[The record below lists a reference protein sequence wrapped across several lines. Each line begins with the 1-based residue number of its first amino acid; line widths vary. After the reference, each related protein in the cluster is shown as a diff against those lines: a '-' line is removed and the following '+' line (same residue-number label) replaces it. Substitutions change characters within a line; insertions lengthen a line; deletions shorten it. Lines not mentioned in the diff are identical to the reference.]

1 MHLCAISSSKI
12 LKNESK
18 LDQNSNTGLSPKRAY
33 QHSWSADWPKFSA
46 QPEDFLIQIK
56 PIFFYFLEIMT
67 RSNLYLVSFSI
78 PTSINRGNK
87 SELEALLF

>member
-56 PIFFYFLEIMT
+56 PIFFLLFRDNDAFQFVYGLIQHP
-67 RSNLYLVSFSI
+67 NLY
-78 PTSINRGNK
+78 K
-87 SELEALLF
+87 